1 MLPDDAVGE
10 ILRRLPPD
18 EPACLVRASLVCKS
32 WRLLI
37 SEPDFLLR
45 YHELHPTPLWL
56 GFNCHHDR
64 VLLHTMDPTCLVV
77 WDPITNDKHFLPE
90 VLDYPCNHLIAAV
103 LCAANGCNHSGCH
116 GAPFLVWST
125 LAWIHLGLIS
135 KSRDVIEPGLLIGNT
150 LYFLLEDGRRVLKYD
165 LGGHHLS
172 VMNTLPLSGGCRM
185 GTGMIIELDMML
197 SMDTGDPSTKLLV
210 VGFSEG
216 VNTIFITANAGI
228 FAVDLKSD
236 QVKKICGS
244 GASDTI
250 IPYASFYTPDFAGGR
265 LQPPVR
271 MQ

>member
-1 MLPDDAVGE
+1 MALPSPPLMLPDDAVGE

-45 YHELHPTPLWL
+45 YHELHPTPLVL
-56 GFNCHHDR
+56 GFLYNNR
-64 VLLHTMDPTCLVV
+64 FIPTTATNPPLFPLEFDYFDWLV
-77 WDPITNDKHFLPE
+77 TR
-90 VLDYPCNHLIAAV
+90 
-103 LCAANGCNHSGCH
+103 
-116 GAPFLVWST
+116 VWSM
-125 LAWIHLGLIS
+125 LAWIHLGSIS
-135 KSRDVIEPGLLIGNT
+135 KSRDVIGPGLLIGNT

-172 VMNTLPLSGGCRM
+172 VMNTLPLSVGKMALVKAKDGGL
-185 GTGMIIELDMML
+185 GVTGMIIELDMML

-250 IPYASFYTPDFAGGR
+250 IPYASFYTPGTSIMLIYMFPQ
-265 LQPPVR
+265 L
-271 MQ
+271 